1 MKVLSKKI
9 FQVEEPDLKVTFDI
23 YLISSKS
30 ELEGLLNKFK
40 VVRGLWNGKKLYVWD
55 AGKCD
60 HTYVSGYLSENE
72 PNFKYREY
80 IGITLDSDGPYE
92 DFVKNKQ
99 RQRLLDFLKVKYF

>member
-40 VVRGLWNGKKLYVWD
+40 VVSL
-55 AGKCD
+55 
-60 HTYVSGYLSENE
+60 
-72 PNFKYREY
+72 
-80 IGITLDSDGPYE
+80 
-92 DFVKNKQ
+92 
-99 RQRLLDFLKVKYF
+99 